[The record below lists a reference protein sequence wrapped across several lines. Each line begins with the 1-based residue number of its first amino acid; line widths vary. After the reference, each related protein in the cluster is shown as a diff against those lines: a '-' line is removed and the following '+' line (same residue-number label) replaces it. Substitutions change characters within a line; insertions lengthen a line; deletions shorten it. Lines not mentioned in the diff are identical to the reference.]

1 MPYATSAIFLAAFET
16 TGEEMFPDRISAGR
30 LLARHLM
37 HLRRKDP
44 VVLALPRGGV
54 PVALAVAE
62 ALDAPLDVILARKIA
77 APHQPELAIGAVA
90 DGAKPLV
97 EVDAGS
103 VEMLGVPPSDIAAEQ
118 ERQWNEIR
126 RHRALYRQSRRPL
139 ALDGRTVV
147 IVDDGIAT
155 GATMR
160 VAIAAARQHGAAEV
174 VVATPVGPP
183 ETLVE
188 LRGLADAVICLETPA
203 YFGGVGAHYGDF
215 TQVTDAEVR
224 AYLAARPVPVEEHDA
239 KP

>member
-1 MPYATSAIFLAAFET
+1 
-16 TGEEMFPDRISAGR
+16 MFRDRVSAGR

-37 HLRRKDP
+37 HLRVKDP

-54 PVALAVAE
+54 PVAVAVAE
-62 ALDAPLDVILARKIA
+62 ALDATLDVILVRKIG
-77 APHQPELAIGAVA
+77 APHEPELAIGALA

-97 EVDAGS
+97 EIDAGA
-103 VEMLGVPPSDIAAEQ
+103 VAMLGVPAAYIAAEKA
-118 ERQWNEIR
+118 RQWHEIDR
-126 RHRALYRQSRRPL
+126 RRALYRQSRQPL
-139 ALDGRTVV
+139 ALAGRAVV

-160 VAIAAARQHGAAEV
+160 VAIAAARLQCAAEV
-174 VVATPVGPP
+174 VVAIPVAPP
-183 ETLVE
+183 ATLVE
-188 LRGLADAVICLETPA
+188 LRDLADAVVCLETPA

-224 AYLAARPVPVEEHDA
+224 EYLAARPVPVEKHGA